1 MLAGNFNNI
10 VFPYEEEKKKVI
22 LGELLPATLMI
33 DLGLWVLNIFGEFLS
48 SEEGENF
55 LIVGLNF

>member
-1 MLAGNFNNI
+1 M
-10 VFPYEEEKKKVI
+10 KKKKKII
-22 LGELLPATLMI
+22 LGELLPAILMI

-55 LIVGLNF
+55 

>member
-55 LIVGLNF
+55 